1 MALPGMALFP
11 STEHRREETPRAGFW
26 ARLTRGFRKLLWRGD
41 WDEQLGENWPARVL
55 DLPVTDRFF
64 AKQGRSVGRL
74 ILTKNGRSLSVYLKR
89 HYQLPRRHGLL
100 AALFPRAAWS
110 PGWQEA
116 KHLQWAKEAGIPVPE
131 VAAAGEFVGPGGKL
145 QSFLAIEEL
154 VGMLPLHEAV
164 PLASRTLSPVAF
176 ARWKAGLVT
185 EMARLARLLHDRRH
199 FHKDLYLCHFYVRR
213 VDCTRVPDWRS
224 QVHMIDFH
232 RLAHHALAA
241 AWWRIKDLG
250 QLLYSSNVEGVT
262 LRDRLR
268 FFRAYAGTKKRTM
281 FFRLVKLRG
290 GLYRQHNQ
298 KRRRAAAAA

>member
-1 MALPGMALFP
+1 MAMPGLATHP
-11 STEHRREETPRAGFW
+11 STEPWREESPRRGFW

-41 WDEQLGENWPARVL
+41 WEEHLGGDWPERVF

-74 ILTKNGRSLSVYLKR
+74 ILTEHGRSLSVYLKR
-89 HYQLPRRHGLL
+89 HYRLPRRHGLL
-100 AALFPRAAWS
+100 AALFSRAAWS

-116 KHLQWAKEAGIPVPE
+116 RHLQWAKAQGIPVPE
-131 VAAAGEFVGPGGKL
+131 VVAAGEVVGPVGKL

-176 ARWKAGLVT
+176 TRWKAGLVK
-185 EMARLARLLHDRRH
+185 EMARLTRLLHDRRH

-213 VDCTRVPDWRS
+213 GDCARVPDWRS
-224 QVHMIDFH
+224 QVYMIDFH
-232 RLAHHALAA
+232 RLAHHPLAA
-241 AWWRIKDLG
+241 PWWRIKDLG

-262 LRDRLR
+262 ARDRLR
-268 FFRAYAGTKKRTM
+268 FFRAYAGTKKRTLL
-281 FFRLVKLRG
+281 FRFVKLRG